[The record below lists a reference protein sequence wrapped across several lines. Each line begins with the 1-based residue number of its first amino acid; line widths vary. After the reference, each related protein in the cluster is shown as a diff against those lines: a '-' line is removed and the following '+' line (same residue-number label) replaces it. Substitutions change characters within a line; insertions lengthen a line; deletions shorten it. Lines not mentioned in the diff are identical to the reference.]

1 MVSYSGGDSFAVL
14 GGDLNVSKLV
24 SFYCLNNDFKFTQG
38 AQCKIS
44 NSLAV
49 RSSYLSGSKKWI
61 SLHGN
66 SFL

>member
-14 GGDLNVSKLV
+14 GGDFVSKLV

-49 RSSYLSGSKKWI
+49 RSSYLSGSKKI

>member
-1 MVSYSGGDSFAVL
+1 
-14 GGDLNVSKLV
+14 LV

-49 RSSYLSGSKKWI
+49 RSSYLSGSKMDRCMEILSYDRKE
-61 SLHGN
+61 GTD
-66 SFL
+66 FLKQTSVSYKLPC